1 MCTSVRKKNYH
12 SSTAGIALEPDSS
25 STLQMNAERP
35 SCGGSEMVHRR
46 ACCRPAMCYDGGKF
60 VTEKSEVV
68 LQSLGE
74 LCAAAAEAVC
84 LV

>member
-1 MCTSVRKKNYH
+1 
-12 SSTAGIALEPDSS
+12 
-25 STLQMNAERP
+25 
-35 SCGGSEMVHRR
+35 
-46 ACCRPAMCYDGGKF
+46 MCYDGGKF

>member
-1 MCTSVRKKNYH
+1 
-12 SSTAGIALEPDSS
+12 
-25 STLQMNAERP
+25 
-35 SCGGSEMVHRR
+35 MVHRR

-84 LV
+84 CVMVCCLSVLASPGLGRALIAG